1 MDTFVLS
8 NVSSEGQLG
17 DAFEREKS
25 FMYGHVQQQIKELK
39 PGGGL

>member
-1 MDTFVLS
+1 MDTFVPS

-17 DAFEREKS
+17 TSLKVKRVLCMD
-25 FMYGHVQQQIKELK
+25 VQQQIKELK